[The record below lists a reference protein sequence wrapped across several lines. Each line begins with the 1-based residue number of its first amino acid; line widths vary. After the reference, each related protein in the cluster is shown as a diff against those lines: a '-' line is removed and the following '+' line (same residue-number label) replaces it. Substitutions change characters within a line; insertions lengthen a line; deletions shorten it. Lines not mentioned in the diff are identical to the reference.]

1 MSSTYT
7 PTADKDG
14 NRKTQGGSR
23 KKGFVGKA
31 IGRVTRYSEIARV
44 LIRYGFAEVVRKAD
58 TDIYRRLRGSSR
70 GNRRIRRTLSGPE
83 RMRRALEELGP
94 TFVKIGQLLSHRP
107 DLLPP
112 DWIDEFEKLRGE
124 VPPIGIQEVRD
135 AVFRELGSYPEDV
148 FDDFEREPIASASI
162 AQVHRARIRAAA
174 KDNTTD
180 GPADISSSPGVPA
193 PWVAVKIQRPGIS
206 NTIYS
211 DLAILRD
218 FARLVNR
225 HVPALAAFRPVEV
238 VREIERAMRSE
249 LDFRN
254 EADNLETF
262 RRNFAD
268 DPHITAPSPLRDYS
282 GRRILTMEYIDGVPV
297 SNEEALEAMGA
308 ERATLAR
315 RGARAVL
322 KQIFDH
328 RFFHSDPHGNN
339 ILIESD
345 GTIAFLD
352 FGQAGSI
359 LPSQR
364 SFLADLMAA
373 IVRSD
378 SVRAVRAILGW
389 SGYRDPDIVRRLT
402 GEMEL
407 VIERYLSR
415 PFGRVDLGEMVSA
428 LFSLIRRFEIDI
440 PSNFYL
446 LAKAMATI
454 EDIAGRLDPE
464 FDFIRASQPFVKKMI
479 RRELSPERI
488 TEEIIG
494 ASGDTLRFVRD
505 LPGEARDLVSLL
517 KAGRLR
523 MEFELKDMKK
533 LNSTLNHVVTRLSAA
548 VLLAAMIM
556 GSSLLVQSLIPPL
569 MFGIPVIGI
578 LGFLFSGIVAVF
590 LLIDLWRHR

>member
-1 MSSTYT
+1 LSSNQT

-14 NRKTQGGSR
+14 NRKTRGGSR

-44 LIRYGFAEVVRKAD
+44 LIRYGFADLVRKAD
-58 TDIYRRLRGSSR
+58 TEIYRRLKGSAR
-70 GNRRIRRTLSGPE
+70 GNRRIRRTLSGPQ

-112 DWIDEFEKLRGE
+112 EWIDEFEKLRGE

-148 FDDFEREPIASASI
+148 FDDFEPEPIASASI
-162 AQVHRARIRAAA
+162 AQVHRARL
-174 KDNTTD
+174 KDAVVS
-180 GPADISSSPGVPA
+180 ADPDVPT

-206 NTIYS
+206 NIIYS

-218 FARLVNR
+218 FSRLVDR
-225 HVPALAAFRPVEV
+225 HVPALAAFRPVEA

-268 DPHITAPSPLRDYS
+268 DSHITAPAPIRDYS
-282 GRRILTMEYIDGVPV
+282 GRKILTMEYIDGVPV
-297 SNEEALEAMGA
+297 SDEDALEAMGA
-308 ERATLAR
+308 DRPTLAR

-328 RFFHSDPHGNN
+328 RFFHSDPHGHN

-378 SVRAVRAILGW
+378 AVRAVRAILGW

-428 LFSLIRRFEIDI
+428 LFGLIRRYEIDI

-454 EDIAGRLDPE
+454 EDIAGQLDPE
-464 FDFIRASQPFVKKMI
+464 FDFIRASRPFAKKMI

-505 LPGEARDLVSLL
+505 LPGEARDLMSLL

-556 GSSLLVQSLIPPL
+556 GSSILVQSLIPPL
-569 MFGIPVIGI
+569 VFGIPVIGL

-590 LLIDLWRHR
+590 LLYDLWRHR

>member
-1 MSSTYT
+1 
-7 PTADKDG
+7 
-14 NRKTQGGSR
+14 
-23 KKGFVGKA
+23 
-31 IGRVTRYSEIARV
+31 
-44 LIRYGFAEVVRKAD
+44 
-58 TDIYRRLRGSSR
+58 
-70 GNRRIRRTLSGPE
+70 
-83 RMRRALEELGP
+83 
-94 TFVKIGQLLSHRP
+94 
-107 DLLPP
+107 
-112 DWIDEFEKLRGE
+112 
-124 VPPIGIQEVRD
+124 
-135 AVFRELGSYPEDV
+135 
-148 FDDFEREPIASASI
+148 
-162 AQVHRARIRAAA
+162 
-174 KDNTTD
+174 
-180 GPADISSSPGVPA
+180 
-193 PWVAVKIQRPGIS
+193 
-206 NTIYS
+206 
-211 DLAILRD
+211 
-218 FARLVNR
+218 
-225 HVPALAAFRPVEV
+225 
-238 VREIERAMRSE
+238 
-249 LDFRN
+249 
-254 EADNLETF
+254 
-262 RRNFAD
+262 
-268 DPHITAPSPLRDYS
+268 
-282 GRRILTMEYIDGVPV
+282 MEYIDGVPV
-297 SNEEALEAMGA
+297 SDEEALEAMGA
-308 ERATLAR
+308 DRTTLAR

-328 RFFHSDPHGNN
+328 RFFHSDPHGHN

-378 SVRAVRAILGW
+378 AVRAVRAILGW

-454 EDIAGRLDPE
+454 EDIAGQLDPE
-464 FDFIRASQPFVKKMI
+464 FDFIRASRPFAKKMI

-533 LNSTLNHVVTRLSAA
+533 LNSTLT
-548 VLLAAMIM
+548 M
-556 GSSLLVQSLIPPL
+556 SSPGCRRRCFWQ
-569 MFGIPVIGI
+569 
-578 LGFLFSGIVAVF
+578 
-590 LLIDLWRHR
+590 R